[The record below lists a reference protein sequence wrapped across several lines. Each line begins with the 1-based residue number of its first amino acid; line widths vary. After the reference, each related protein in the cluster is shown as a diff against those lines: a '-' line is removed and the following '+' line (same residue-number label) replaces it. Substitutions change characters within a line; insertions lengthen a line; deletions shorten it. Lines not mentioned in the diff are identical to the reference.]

1 MDNGNAPAGNDGDHN
16 NGIYQFNQSSN
27 HYKTPKI
34 YDFPIFAVAHS
45 KSQNSILNRVIEM
58 LSALL
63 CIVGEPTVTGGLPSQ
78 KASDVEI
85 EYRLFDPR
93 RSSIKTRKK

>member
-34 YDFPIFAVAHS
+34 YDFPIFAVVHS

-63 CIVGEPTVTGGLPSQ
+63 LFCRESNGDRWITITKGQRCRNIISFVWSQ
-78 KASDVEI
+78 EI
-85 EYRLFDPR
+85 FC
-93 RSSIKTRKK
+93 